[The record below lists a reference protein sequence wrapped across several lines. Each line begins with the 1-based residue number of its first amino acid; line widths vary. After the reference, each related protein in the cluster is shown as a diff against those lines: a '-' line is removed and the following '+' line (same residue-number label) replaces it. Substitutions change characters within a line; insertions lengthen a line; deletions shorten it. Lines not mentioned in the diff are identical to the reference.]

1 MVEITAQI
9 KRRRKEEIVDEVFIK
24 KNSVGG
30 DQGISSLRKQTGLG
44 ATAHISMLN
53 ILAFG
58 LLFIASGSALGY
70 QGFPVGL
77 LGGMEKRGPL
87 VGRYYIVTDPGK
99 GEGLV
104 DRSSGRGRSGSGRG
118 FIRVEPVKI
127 RNHIVP
133 GYRVKAVSSEPMP
146 VISERIWVEEGTVL
160 LKVVELAAEVAE
172 ICYFFVSETHHQ
184 N

>member
-1 MVEITAQI
+1 MSEGTKA
-9 KRRRKEEIVDEVFIK
+9 
-24 KNSVGG
+24 SVAFANKP
-30 DQGISSLRKQTGLG
+30 DLVPLPISACSISLP
-44 ATAHISMLN
+44 
-53 ILAFG
+53 LAFFS
-58 LLFIASGSALGY
+58 LLLVRHLGIRAFQLGFSA
-70 QGFPVGL
+70 
-77 LGGMEKRGPL
+77 LGGMEKRGTL
-87 VGRYYIVTDPGK
+87 VGRYYIITDPGK

-133 GYRVKAVSSEPMP
+133 GYRVKAVISEPMP

-172 ICYFFVSETHHQ
+172 IC
-184 N
+184 